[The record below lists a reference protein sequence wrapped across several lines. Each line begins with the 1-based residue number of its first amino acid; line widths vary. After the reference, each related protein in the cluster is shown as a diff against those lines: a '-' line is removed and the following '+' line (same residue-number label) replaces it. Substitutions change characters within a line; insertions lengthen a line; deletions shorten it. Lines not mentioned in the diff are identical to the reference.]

1 MSTSLALQVSLK
13 SKDEYE
19 IAVAGSSRN
28 PSLSIG
34 EVAAATGLR
43 TSAIRYYEDAGILPK
58 PDRVSGKRRYNGDT
72 IDRITLIRFCRR
84 LGMSLADVRGL
95 LAAPGGSRAKD
106 RWRELVDGKLV
117 EIGGLIKAAQGV
129 ERILRE
135 SRDCDCVTL
144 TSCSFLMDERAKPPP
159 SRRRLTGF
167 REV

>member
-1 MSTSLALQVSLK
+1 MK

-19 IAVAGSSRN
+19 IAVAGTLRN
-28 PSLSIG
+28 ASLSIG

-43 TSAIRYYEDAGILPK
+43 ASAIRYYEDAGILPK
-58 PDRVSGKRRYNGDT
+58 AGRVSGKRRYTSET

-84 LGMSLADVRGL
+84 LGMSLADVRAL
-95 LAAPGGSRAKD
+95 LAATGGSRAKD
-106 RWRELVDGKLV
+106 RWRQLVDTKLV
-117 EIGGLIKAAQGV
+117 EIAGLIKAAHGV

-144 TSCSFLMDERAKPPP
+144 ASCSFLIDERAKPPP
-159 SRRRLTGF
+159 SRRRLTGL